1 MFNAVPFMKWC
12 KTNNDNILAFYRS
25 KDNLMQFYRFIVGHY
40 KSPAFIKELDVAQS
54 ILKKYKS
61 LVAEKDDR
69 TLARTMRM
77 TIIELM

>member
-1 MFNAVPFMKWC
+1 M
-12 KTNNDNILAFYRS
+12 R
-25 KDNLMQFYRFIVGHY
+25 FYRFIVGHY